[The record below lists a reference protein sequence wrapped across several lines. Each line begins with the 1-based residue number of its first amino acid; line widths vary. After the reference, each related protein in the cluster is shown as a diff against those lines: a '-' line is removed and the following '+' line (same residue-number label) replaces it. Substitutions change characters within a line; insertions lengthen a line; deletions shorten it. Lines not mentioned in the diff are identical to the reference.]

1 MDIKDRIAFRG
12 LQAAFFAGM
21 VEYPNDTERMEQG
34 FKVFE
39 TWIDNLVERELTK
52 VFGKNATIKYQGG
65 VKGGGGSG
73 AAGGNI
79 IH

>member
-21 VEYPNDTERMEQG
+21 VEYPNDTDRMEKG

-39 TWIDNLVERELTK
+39 EFIDGLVDRELTK
-52 VFGKNATIKYQGG
+52 IFGRNAVVKYQGEI
-65 VKGGGGSG
+65 KGGGGSG
-73 AAGGNI
+73 AAGNI

>member
-21 VEYPNDTERMEQG
+21 VEYPNDTDRMEQG

-39 TWIDNLVERELTK
+39 NWIDNLIDREITK
-52 VFGKNATIKYQGG
+52 VFGRTATVKYNGEI
-65 VKGGGGSG
+65 KGGGGS
-73 AAGGNI
+73 AGGIVN
-79 IH
+79 